1 MTGPKP
7 SLAAVL
13 IIFGVLLPGQ
23 RQALADGD
31 PLRQSAADHF
41 DRAYLHAQQ
50 GDHAA
55 ALAEFRRAL
64 ELSGQAF
71 ILFNIG
77 CEYADLNRPVDA
89 VKAFD
94 KLFAG
99 PGNTPPDKMEEAR
112 RLRAD
117 LAARIGQL
125 KVSTSVPAAIEVDN
139 LAAEQA
145 AKDAPIPV
153 GSGLHVVAAIASG
166 YLPLRQQIDIAGGE
180 TREVPFVLQPAKGQL
195 AQIRVNSP
203 IAGAD
208 VLVDD
213 ALVGRTPLPAS
224 LPVEAGRHEVALR
237 RPGYLMAK
245 KEITL
250 GEGASGDVALEPEQ
264 DPAEIARIGGFL
276 ALEGSEPGSSLAID
290 GRLQESSTGQFR
302 VAPGTHR
309 LLISHSGFLPF
320 DSEIA
325 VKSNQTHTIHVDLEP
340 TAENRQTHLDR
351 ASGQRWRAWGTVL
364 AGAVVTGGSLWYLH
378 SARAEQDRANREFAA
393 VQATFVPGS
402 GLACDPKTK
411 ADTGCDSRR
420 SQANDAVDLAN
431 HKVLGSYIATGVGA
445 AVLATGL
452 FLALTT
458 DDVSKFEPR
467 KRRTSDL
474 YPSLSLTGWA
484 QPGAGG
490 VVLGGRF

>member
-1 MTGPKP
+1 MPR
-7 SLAAVL
+7 LAAVWMV
-13 IIFGVLLPGQ
+13 IWALLPGN

-31 PLRQSAADHF
+31 PIRQSAADHF

-77 CEYADLNRPVDA
+77 CEYADLNRPVEA

-94 KLFAG
+94 KLFAS
-99 PGNTPPDKMEEAR
+99 PGTTPPDKMEEAR
-112 RLRAD
+112 RLRTD

-139 LAAEQA
+139 LAAEQP

-166 YLPLRQQIDIAGGE
+166 YLPFRQQIDIAGGE
-180 TREVPFVLQPAKGQL
+180 TREIPFELKPAKGQL
-195 AQIRVNSP
+195 AQIRVTSP

-208 VLVDD
+208 VLVDS

-224 LPVEAGRHEVALR
+224 LPVEAGHHEVALR

-245 KEITL
+245 RDITL
-250 GEGASGDVALEPEQ
+250 GEGASGDVALEPEP
-264 DPAEIARIGGFL
+264 DPAEIARIGGFV
-276 ALEGSEPGSSLAID
+276 ALDGSEPGSSLSID
-290 GRLQESSTGQFR
+290 GRLQEAATGQFR
-302 VAPGTHR
+302 LAPGPHH
-309 LLISHSGFLPF
+309 LLIAHSGFLPF

-325 VKSNQTHTIHVDLEP
+325 VESNKTRAIHVDLEP
-340 TAENRQTHLDR
+340 TAENRQMHLDR
-351 ASGQRWRAWGTVL
+351 VSGQRWRAWGTAV
-364 AGAVVTGGSLWYLH
+364 AGALITGGSLWYLH
-378 SARAEQDRANREFAA
+378 SALAEQDRANREFADVQEVFA
-393 VQATFVPGS
+393 VGS
-402 GLACDPKTK
+402 GLACDSAKGPISNECK
-411 ADTGCDSRR
+411 AREA
-420 SQANDAVDLAN
+420 QANSDVSTAD
-431 HKVLGSYIATGVGA
+431 HKVLGGYIATGVGA

-467 KRRTSDL
+467 KKRTSDL
-474 YPSLSLTGWA
+474 YPSLSLAGWA
-484 QPGAGG
+484 QPGSGG
-490 VVLGGRF
+490 VVLGGHF